1 MDRTQP
7 ISRRGMLGGAAAT
20 VIMARSASA
29 HDGSSVIPTFARSG
43 DSIAQDRAFWQQ
55 VASLYD
61 VDRTMANLENGYWGI
76 MSRPVLAEYLHQTEK
91 INQQNTAYA
100 RTTFGADS
108 DAVVGALAAVADVG
122 TDEIA
127 ITRGATE
134 ALQNLIVNY
143 NRLQPGDSVLYAD
156 LDYDS
161 MQFAMEWLKDRR
173 GVGVFKMALPEPATR
188 RAILDAYAKAISE
201 TPRLKLILLTHLS
214 HRTGL
219 VIPVK
224 EIAAMAREN
233 NIDVILDA
241 AHSWGQL
248 DFNIA
253 DLGVDFIGFNLHK
266 WIGAPVGL
274 GFLYIRKGRL
284 DAIDRHYGDGSFAS
298 NDIRTRVH
306 TGTVNFAAVLALP
319 LALKFHEAIGTPA
332 KAARLRLLRDRW
344 VDKARELP
352 NIEVLTPD
360 EPGLAAGITS
370 FRVRTKGSREDNNAL
385 VAALRD
391 RHKVL
396 TVRRD
401 GVTKGQCIRVTPALY
416 TTEDEVDRFVAALAA
431 ETGKG

>member
-1 MDRTQP
+1 MDQTRQM
-7 ISRRGMLGGAAAT
+7 SRRGMLGGTVAT
-20 VIMARSASA
+20 VIMAGSASA
-29 HDGSSVIPTFARSG
+29 QNGAPAIPLLARTGDGV
-43 DSIAQDRAFWQQ
+43 AQDRAFWQQ
-55 VASLYD
+55 IAAHFD

-76 MSRPVLAEYLHQTEK
+76 MSRPVLAEYIRQTEM
-91 INQQNTAYA
+91 INQRNTAYA

-108 DAVVGALAAVADVG
+108 DAVVGALAAVAGVDK
-122 TDEIA
+122 DEIA

-173 GVGVFKMALPEPATR
+173 GVGVVKIALPEPATR
-188 RAILDAYAKAISE
+188 QAILDAYAKAISE
-201 TPRLKLILLTHLS
+201 TPRLKLILLTHVS

-219 VIPVK
+219 VIPAK
-224 EIAAMAREN
+224 EIAAMAREK

-248 DFNIA
+248 DFEIA

-284 DAIDRHYGDGSFAS
+284 DAIDRHYGDGSFGP

-306 TGTVNFAAVLALP
+306 TGTANFAAVLTLP
-319 LALKFHEAIGTPA
+319 FALKFHAAIGTPA
-332 KAARLRLLRDRW
+332 KAARLRFLRDRW
-344 VDKARELP
+344 VEQARALP
-352 NIEVLTPD
+352 DIEVLTPD

-370 FRVRTKGSREDNNAL
+370 FRVRNKGSREDNNAL

-401 GVTKGQCIRVTPALY
+401 GVTRGQCIRVSPALY

>member
-1 MDRTQP
+1 MNRTPQF
-7 ISRRGMLGGAAAT
+7 SRRGVLGGTAAAIVT
-20 VIMARSASA
+20 ASSASA
-29 HDGSSVIPTFARSG
+29 QNGASSLPSFTRTG
-43 DSIAQDRAFWQQ
+43 DSISQDRPFWEQ

-61 VDRTMANLENGYWGI
+61 VDRGMVNLENGYWGI
-76 MSRPVLAEYLHQTEK
+76 MARPVLAEFVRQTERV
-91 INQQNTAYA
+91 NQQNTAYA
-100 RTTFGADS
+100 RTKFGADS
-108 DAVVGALAAVADVG
+108 DAVVSALARTAGVDK
-122 TDEIA
+122 DEIA

-173 GVGVFKMALPEPATR
+173 GVGVFKIALPEPASR
-188 RAILDAYAKAISE
+188 QAILDAYAKAIRE
-201 TPRLKLILLTHLS
+201 TPKLKLILLTHLS

-219 VIPVK
+219 IIPVK
-224 EIAAMAREN
+224 EIAAMAREK

-241 AHSWGQL
+241 AHSWGQV
-248 DFNIA
+248 DFQIA

-266 WIGAPVGL
+266 WIGAPVGI

-284 DAIDRHYGDGSFAS
+284 DAIDRHYGDGSFDP

-306 TGTVNFAAVLALP
+306 TGTANFATILTLP
-319 LALKFHEAIGTPA
+319 LALKLHEAIGTAA
-332 KAARLRLLRDRW
+332 KAARLRYLRDRW
-344 VDKARELP
+344 VAKARALP

-370 FRVRTKGSREDNNAL
+370 FRVRNKGSREDNNAL
-385 VAALRD
+385 VVALRD

-401 GVTKGQCIRVTPALY
+401 GVARGQCIRVSPALY
-416 TTEDEVDRFVAALAA
+416 TTEEELDRFVAALAV
-431 ETGKG
+431 ETSMG

>member
-1 MDRTQP
+1 MDRTQQ
-7 ISRRGMLGGAAAT
+7 ISRRGMLGGTAAT
-20 VIMARSASA
+20 LMMARSAGA
-29 HDGSSVIPTFARSG
+29 QNGSSPIPSFARTG

-55 VASLYD
+55 IASHYD

-76 MSRPVLAEYLHQTEK
+76 MSKPVLAEYVRQTEK

-108 DAVVGALAAVADVG
+108 DAVVGALAAVAGVG

-173 GVGVFKMALPEPATR
+173 GVGVVKIALPEPATR
-188 RAILDAYAKAISE
+188 QAILDAYAKAISE
-201 TPRLKLILLTHLS
+201 TPRLRLILLTHLS

-224 EIAAMAREN
+224 EIAAMAREK

-248 DFNIA
+248 DFAIA

-306 TGTVNFAAVLALP
+306 TGTSNFAAVLTLP
-319 LALKFHEAIGTPA
+319 FALKFHTAIGTPA
-332 KAARLRLLRDRW
+332 KSARLRFLRDRW
-344 VDKARELP
+344 VEQARALP

-360 EPGLAAGITS
+360 APGLAGGITS
-370 FRVRTKGSREDNNAL
+370 FRVRDKGSREDNNAL

-401 GVTKGQCIRVTPALY
+401 GVTRGQCIRVSPALY

-431 ETGKG
+431 ETGKA

>member
-1 MDRTQP
+1 MDRTLQF
-7 ISRRGMLGGAAAT
+7 SRRGVLSGTAAT
-20 VIMARSASA
+20 FLMAGSASA
-29 HDGSSVIPTFARSG
+29 QNDASPIPSLARTG

-61 VDRTMANLENGYWGI
+61 VDRSMANLENGYWGI
-76 MSRPVLAEYLHQTEK
+76 MAKPVLAEYLRQTEK

-100 RTTFGADS
+100 RTKFGADS
-108 DAVVGALAAVADVG
+108 DAVVSALARTAGVDK
-122 TDEIA
+122 DEIA

-173 GVGVFKMALPEPATR
+173 GVGVFKIALPEPASKQ
-188 RAILDAYAKAISE
+188 AILDAYAKAISE

-219 VIPVK
+219 IIPVK
-224 EIAAMAREN
+224 EIAAMAREKS
-233 NIDVILDA
+233 IDVILDA

-248 DFNIA
+248 DFEIA

-284 DAIDRHYGDGSFAS
+284 DAIDRHYGDGSFAP

-306 TGTVNFAAVLALP
+306 TGTANFAAILTLP
-319 LALKFHEAIGTPA
+319 FALKFHEAIGTPA
-332 KAARLRLLRDRW
+332 KAARLRFLRDRW
-344 VDKARELP
+344 VAKVRALP
-352 NIEVLTPD
+352 NVEVLTPD
-360 EPGLAAGITS
+360 EPELAAGITS
-370 FRVRTKGSREDNNAL
+370 FRVKNKGSRDDNNAL

-391 RHKVL
+391 KHRVL

-401 GVTKGQCIRVTPALY
+401 GVAKGQCIRVSPALY
-416 TTEDEVDRFVAALAA
+416 TTEEEVERFVVALAA
-431 ETGKG
+431 ETSAG

>member
-1 MDRTQP
+1 
-7 ISRRGMLGGAAAT
+7 MLGGTAAT
-20 VIMARSASA
+20 ILMAGSASA
-29 HDGSSVIPTFARSG
+29 QNDSSPIPSFARTG

-76 MSRPVLAEYLHQTEK
+76 MAKPVLAEYVRQMEK

-100 RTTFGADS
+100 RTKFGADA
-108 DAVVGALAAVADVG
+108 DAVVSALARAAGVDK
-122 TDEIA
+122 DEIA

-134 ALQNLIVNY
+134 AMQNLIVNY
-143 NRLQPGDSVLYAD
+143 NRLQPGDAVLYAD

-173 GVGVFKMALPEPATR
+173 SVGVFKIAMPEPATR
-188 RAILDAYAKAISE
+188 QAILDAYAKAISE
-201 TPRLKLILLTHLS
+201 TPKLRLILLTHLS

-224 EIAAMAREN
+224 EIAAMAREK

-248 DFNIA
+248 DFEIA

-284 DAIDRHYGDGSFAS
+284 DAIDRHYGDGSFDR

-306 TGTVNFAAVLALP
+306 TGTSNFAAVLTLPFALR
-319 LALKFHEAIGTPA
+319 FHEAIGTPA
-332 KAARLRLLRDRW
+332 KAARLRFLRDWW
-344 VDKARELP
+344 VAKGAR
-352 NIEVLTPD
+352 I
-360 EPGLAAGITS
+360 A
-370 FRVRTKGSREDNNAL
+370 K
-385 VAALRD
+385 
-391 RHKVL
+391 H
-396 TVRRD
+396 
-401 GVTKGQCIRVTPALY
+401 
-416 TTEDEVDRFVAALAA
+416 
-431 ETGKG
+431 

>member
-1 MDRTQP
+1 MDRPPQF
-7 ISRRGMLGGAAAT
+7 SRRSMLTGTAAT
-20 VIMARSASA
+20 LVMASSASA
-29 HDGSSVIPTFARSG
+29 QTGSQALPSFARTG
-43 DSIAQDRAFWQQ
+43 DSIAQDRAFWEQ

-61 VDRTMANLENGYWGI
+61 VDRGMANLENGYWGI
-76 MSRPVLAEYLHQTEK
+76 MARPVLAECISQTEM
-91 INQQNTAYA
+91 INRQNTAYA
-100 RTTFGADS
+100 RTKFGADS
-108 DAVVGALAAVADVG
+108 DAVVSTLARTAGVDKN
-122 TDEIA
+122 EIA

-173 GVGVFKMALPEPATR
+173 GVGVFKIALPEPATR
-188 RAILDAYAKAISE
+188 QGILDAYAKAIRE
-201 TPRLKLILLTHLS
+201 TPKLKLILLTHLS

-219 VIPVK
+219 IIPVK
-224 EIAAMAREN
+224 EIAAMAREK

-241 AHSWGQL
+241 AHSWGQI
-248 DFNIA
+248 DFQIA

-266 WIGAPVGL
+266 WIGAPVGI

-284 DAIDRHYGDGSFAS
+284 DAIDRHYGDGSFEP

-306 TGTVNFAAVLALP
+306 TGTANFATVLTLP
-319 LALKFHEAIGTPA
+319 TALKLHEAIGTPA
-332 KAARLRLLRDRW
+332 KAARLRYLRDRW
-344 VDKARELP
+344 VAKARALP

-370 FRVRTKGSREDNNAL
+370 FRVKNKGSRDDNNAL
-385 VAALRD
+385 VVALRD
-391 RHKVL
+391 KHKVL

-401 GVTKGQCIRVTPALY
+401 GVAKGQCVRVSPALY
-416 TTEDEVDRFVAALAA
+416 TTEEEIDRFVAALAA
-431 ETGKG
+431 ETGTG

>member
-1 MDRTQP
+1 MDRTPQF
-7 ISRRGMLGGAAAT
+7 SRRRMLTGTAAT
-20 VIMARSASA
+20 FVMASSASA
-29 HDGSSVIPTFARSG
+29 QNGSQAFPSFARSG
-43 DSIAQDRAFWQQ
+43 DSIAQDRAFWEQ

-61 VDRTMANLENGYWGI
+61 VDRSMANLENGYWGI
-76 MSRPVLAEYLHQTEK
+76 MAKPVLAECISQTEM
-91 INQQNTAYA
+91 INRQNTAYA
-100 RTTFGADS
+100 RTKFGADS
-108 DAVVGALAAVADVG
+108 DAVVSALARTAGVDK
-122 TDEIA
+122 DEIA

-173 GVGVFKMALPEPATR
+173 GVGVVKVALPEPATR
-188 RAILDAYAKAISE
+188 QGILDAYAKAIRE
-201 TPRLKLILLTHLS
+201 TPKLKLILLTHLS

-219 VIPVK
+219 IIPVK
-224 EIAAMAREN
+224 EIAAMAREK

-241 AHSWGQL
+241 AHSWGQI
-248 DFNIA
+248 DFQIA

-266 WIGAPVGL
+266 WIGAPVGI

-284 DAIDRHYGDGSFAS
+284 DAIDRHYGDGSYDPG
-298 NDIRTRVH
+298 DIRTRVH
-306 TGTVNFAAVLALP
+306 TGTANFATVLTLP
-319 LALKFHEAIGTPA
+319 MALKLHEAIGTPA
-332 KAARLRLLRDRW
+332 KAARLRYLRDRW
-344 VDKARELP
+344 VAKARALP

-370 FRVRTKGSREDNNAL
+370 FRVKNKGSREDNNAL

-391 RHKVL
+391 KHKVL

-401 GVTKGQCIRVTPALY
+401 GVANGQCVRVSPALY
-416 TTEDEVDRFVAALAA
+416 TTEEEVDRFVAALAA
-431 ETGKG
+431 ATGTG

>member
-1 MDRTQP
+1 MDRTPQF
-7 ISRRGMLGGAAAT
+7 SRRRMLTGTAAT
-20 VIMARSASA
+20 FVMASSASA
-29 HDGSSVIPTFARSG
+29 QNGSQAFPLFARSG
-43 DSIAQDRAFWQQ
+43 DSIAQDRAFWEQ

-61 VDRTMANLENGYWGI
+61 VDRSMANLENGYWGI
-76 MSRPVLAEYLHQTEK
+76 MAKPVLAECISQTEM
-91 INQQNTAYA
+91 INRQNTAYA
-100 RTTFGADS
+100 RTKFGADS
-108 DAVVGALAAVADVG
+108 DAVVGALARTAGVDK
-122 TDEIA
+122 DEIA

-173 GVGVFKMALPEPATR
+173 GVGVVKIALPEPATR
-188 RAILDAYAKAISE
+188 QGILDAYAKAIRE
-201 TPRLKLILLTHLS
+201 TPKLKLILLTHLS

-219 VIPVK
+219 IIPVK
-224 EIAAMAREN
+224 EIAAMAREK

-241 AHSWGQL
+241 AHSWGQI
-248 DFNIA
+248 DFQIA

-266 WIGAPVGL
+266 WIGAPVGI

-284 DAIDRHYGDGSFAS
+284 DAIDRHYGDGSYDPG
-298 NDIRTRVH
+298 DIRTRVH
-306 TGTVNFAAVLALP
+306 TGTANFATVLTLP
-319 LALKFHEAIGTPA
+319 MALKLHEAIGTPA
-332 KAARLRLLRDRW
+332 KAARLRYLRDRW
-344 VDKARELP
+344 VAKARALP

-370 FRVRTKGSREDNNAL
+370 FRVKNKGSREDNNAL
-385 VAALRD
+385 VVALRD

-401 GVTKGQCIRVTPALY
+401 GVANGQCVRVSPALY
-416 TTEDEVDRFVAALAA
+416 TTEEEVDRFVAALAA
-431 ETGKG
+431 ETGTG

>member
-1 MDRTQP
+1 MNRTPQF
-7 ISRRGMLGGAAAT
+7 SRRGVLGGTAAAIVT
-20 VIMARSASA
+20 ASSASA
-29 HDGSSVIPTFARSG
+29 QNGASSLPSFTRTG
-43 DSIAQDRAFWQQ
+43 DSIAQDRTFWEQ

-61 VDRTMANLENGYWGI
+61 VDRSMANLENGYWGI
-76 MSRPVLAEYLHQTEK
+76 MARPVLAEFVRQTER

-100 RTTFGADS
+100 RTKFGADS
-108 DAVVGALAAVADVG
+108 DAVVSALARTAGVDK
-122 TDEIA
+122 DEIA

-173 GVGVFKMALPEPATR
+173 GVGVFKIALPEPATR
-188 RAILDAYAKAISE
+188 QAILDAYAKAIRE
-201 TPRLKLILLTHLS
+201 TPKLKLILLTHLS

-219 VIPVK
+219 IIPVK
-224 EIAAMAREN
+224 EIAAMAREK

-241 AHSWGQL
+241 AHSWGQV
-248 DFNIA
+248 DFQIA

-266 WIGAPVGL
+266 WIGAPVGI

-284 DAIDRHYGDGSFAS
+284 DAIDRHYGDGSFDP

-306 TGTVNFAAVLALP
+306 TGTANFATILTLP
-319 LALKFHEAIGTPA
+319 LALKLHETIGTAA
-332 KAARLRLLRDRW
+332 KAARLRYLRDRW
-344 VDKARELP
+344 VAKARALP

-370 FRVRTKGSREDNNAL
+370 FRVKNKGSREDNNAL
-385 VAALRD
+385 VVALRD

-401 GVTKGQCIRVTPALY
+401 GVARGQCIRVSPALY
-416 TTEDEVDRFVAALAA
+416 TTEEELDRFVAALAV
-431 ETGKG
+431 ETNMG

>member
-1 MDRTQP
+1 MDRTPQF
-7 ISRRGMLGGAAAT
+7 SRRGMLTGTAAT
-20 VIMARSASA
+20 FVMTSSARAQN
-29 HDGSSVIPTFARSG
+29 GSQAFPSFARSG
-43 DSIAQDRAFWQQ
+43 DGIAQDRAFWGQ

-61 VDRTMANLENGYWGI
+61 VDRSMANLENGYWGI
-76 MSRPVLAEYLHQTEK
+76 MAKPVLAECISQTEM
-91 INQQNTAYA
+91 INRQNTAYA
-100 RTTFGADS
+100 RTKFGADS
-108 DAVVGALAAVADVG
+108 DAVVSALARAAGVDK
-122 TDEIA
+122 DEIA

-143 NRLQPGDSVLYAD
+143 NRLQPGDAVLYAD

-173 GVGVFKMALPEPATR
+173 GVGVFKIALPEPATR
-188 RAILDAYAKAISE
+188 QGILDAYAKAIRE
-201 TPRLKLILLTHLS
+201 TPKLKLILLTHLS

-219 VIPVK
+219 IIPVK

-241 AHSWGQL
+241 AHSWGQI
-248 DFNIA
+248 DFQIA

-266 WIGAPVGL
+266 WIGAPVGI

-284 DAIDRHYGDGSFAS
+284 DAIDRHYGDGSYDP

-306 TGTVNFAAVLALP
+306 TGTANFATVLTLP
-319 LALKFHEAIGTPA
+319 LALKLHEAIGTPA
-332 KAARLRLLRDRW
+332 KAARLRYLRDRW
-344 VDKARELP
+344 VAKARALP

-370 FRVRTKGSREDNNAL
+370 FRVKNKGSREDNNAL
-385 VAALRD
+385 VVALRD
-391 RHKVL
+391 KHKVL

-401 GVTKGQCIRVTPALY
+401 GVAKGQCVRVSPALY
-416 TTEDEVDRFVAALAA
+416 TTEEEIDRFVAALAA
-431 ETGKG
+431 ETGTG

>member
-1 MDRTQP
+1 
-7 ISRRGMLGGAAAT
+7 
-20 VIMARSASA
+20 MARLLPSF
-29 HDGSSVIPTFARSG
+29 TRTG
-43 DSIAQDRAFWQQ
+43 DSIPQDRVFWEQ

-61 VDRTMANLENGYWGI
+61 VDRSMANLENGYWGI
-76 MSRPVLAEYLHQTEK
+76 MAKPVLAEYFRQTER

-100 RTTFGADS
+100 RTKFGADS
-108 DAVVGALAAVADVG
+108 DAVVSALARTAGVDK
-122 TDEIA
+122 DEIA

-161 MQFAMEWLKDRR
+161 MQFAMEWLKERR
-173 GVGVFKMALPEPATR
+173 GVGVFKIALPEPATR
-188 RAILDAYAKAISE
+188 QAILDAYAKAIRE
-201 TPRLKLILLTHLS
+201 TPKLKLILLTHLS

-219 VIPVK
+219 IVPVK
-224 EIAAMAREN
+224 EIAAMAREK

-241 AHSWGQL
+241 AHSWGQI
-248 DFNIA
+248 DFQIA

-266 WIGAPVGL
+266 WIGAPVGI

-284 DAIDRHYGDGSFAS
+284 DAIDRHFGDGSFDP

-306 TGTVNFAAVLALP
+306 TGTASFATILTLP
-319 LALKFHEAIGTPA
+319 LALKLHETIGTAA
-332 KAARLRLLRDRW
+332 KAARLRYLRDRW
-344 VDKARELP
+344 VAKARALP

-370 FRVRTKGSREDNNAL
+370 FRVKNKGSREDNNAL
-385 VAALRD
+385 VVALRD

-401 GVTKGQCIRVTPALY
+401 GVARGQCIRVSPALY
-416 TTEDEVDRFVAALAA
+416 TTEEELDRFVAALAV
-431 ETGKG
+431 ETNVG

>member
-7 ISRRGMLGGAAAT
+7 ITRRGMLGGTAAT
-20 VIMARSASA
+20 FIMARSASA
-29 HDGSSVIPTFARSG
+29 QDGSSAIPSLARSG
-43 DSIAQDRAFWQQ
+43 DGIAQDRAFWQQ

-61 VDRTMANLENGYWGI
+61 VDRSMANLENGYWGI
-76 MSRPVLAEYLHQTEK
+76 MSRPVLAEYIRQTEK

-108 DAVVGALAAVADVG
+108 DAVVGALATAAGVC

-127 ITRGATE
+127 IARGATE

-143 NRLQPGDSVLYAD
+143 NRLQPDDSVLYAD

-161 MQFAMEWLKDRR
+161 MQFAMEWLKGRR
-173 GVGVFKMALPEPATR
+173 GVGVVKIALPEPATR
-188 RAILDAYAKAISE
+188 QAVIDAYAKAISE
-201 TPRLKLILLTHLS
+201 TPRLRLILLTHLS
-214 HRTGL
+214 HHTGL

-224 EIAAMAREN
+224 EIAAMAREK

-298 NDIRTRVH
+298 DDIRTRVH
-306 TGTVNFAAVLALP
+306 TGTANFAAVLTLP
-319 LALKFHEAIGTPA
+319 FALKFHEAIGTPA
-332 KAARLRLLRDRW
+332 KAARLRFLRDRW
-344 VDKARELP
+344 VDKARALP

-370 FRVRTKGSREDNNAL
+370 FRVKTKGSREDNNAL

-391 RHKVL
+391 KHKVL

-401 GVTKGQCIRVTPALY
+401 GVARGQCIRVSPALY
-416 TTEDEVDRFVAALAA
+416 TTEDEVDRFVTALAA

>member
-1 MDRTQP
+1 MDRTQH
-7 ISRRGMLGGAAAT
+7 ISRRGMLGGTAAT
-20 VIMARSASA
+20 FIMAGSASA
-29 HDGSSVIPTFARSG
+29 QNGSSAIPSFVRGG
-43 DSIAQDRAFWQQ
+43 DSIAQDRAFWEQI
-55 VASLYD
+55 ASHYD

-76 MSRPVLAEYLHQTEK
+76 MSRPVLAEYVRQTER

-108 DAVVGALAAVADVG
+108 DAVVSALAGVARVDK
-122 TDEIA
+122 DEIA

-143 NRLQPGDSVLYAD
+143 NRLQAGDSVLYAD

-173 GVGVFKMALPEPATR
+173 GVGVVKIALPEPATR
-188 RAILDAYAKAISE
+188 QAILDAYAKAISE
-201 TPRLKLILLTHLS
+201 TPRLRLILLTHVS

-224 EIAAMAREN
+224 EIAAMAREK

-248 DFNIA
+248 DFQIA

-274 GFLYIRKGRL
+274 GFLYVRKGRL

-306 TGTVNFAAVLALP
+306 TGTSNFAAVLTLP
-319 LALKFHEAIGTPA
+319 FALKFHEAIGTPA
-332 KAARLRLLRDRW
+332 KAARLRFLRNRW
-344 VDKARELP
+344 VDKARALP

-385 VAALRD
+385 VTALRD

-401 GVTKGQCIRVTPALY
+401 GVTKGQCIRVSPALY
-416 TTEDEVDRFVAALAA
+416 TTEDEVDRFVAALAD
-431 ETGKG
+431 ETGKA

>member
-1 MDRTQP
+1 MDRTP
-7 ISRRGMLGGAAAT
+7 HFSRRSMLTGTAAT
-20 VIMARSASA
+20 FVMASSAGA
-29 HDGSSVIPTFARSG
+29 QDGSSPIPSFARSG
-43 DSIAQDRAFWQQ
+43 DGIAQDRAFWEQ

-61 VDRTMANLENGYWGI
+61 VDRSMANLENGYWGI
-76 MSRPVLAEYLHQTEK
+76 MAKPVLAECLRQTER

-100 RTTFGADS
+100 RTKFGADS
-108 DAVVGALAAVADVG
+108 DAVVSALARTAGVDK
-122 TDEIA
+122 DEIA

-173 GVGVFKMALPEPATR
+173 GVGVFKIALPEPATR
-188 RAILDAYAKAISE
+188 QGIIDAYAKAIRE
-201 TPRLKLILLTHLS
+201 TPKLKLILLTHLS

-219 VIPVK
+219 IIPVK
-224 EIAAMAREN
+224 EIAAMAREK

-241 AHSWGQL
+241 AHSWGQI
-248 DFNIA
+248 DFQIA

-266 WIGAPVGL
+266 WIGAPVGI

-284 DAIDRHYGDGSFAS
+284 DAIDRHYGDGSFEP

-306 TGTVNFAAVLALP
+306 TGTANFATVLTLP
-319 LALKFHEAIGTPA
+319 TALKLHEAIGTPA
-332 KAARLRLLRDRW
+332 KAARLRYLRDRW
-344 VDKARELP
+344 VAKARALP

-370 FRVRTKGSREDNNAL
+370 FRVKNKGSREDNNAL
-385 VAALRD
+385 VVALRD
-391 RHKVL
+391 KHKVL

-401 GVTKGQCIRVTPALY
+401 GVAKGQCVRVSPALY
-416 TTEDEVDRFVAALAA
+416 TTEEELDRLVAALAA
-431 ETGKG
+431 ETGTG

>member
-1 MDRTQP
+1 MDRTQQM
-7 ISRRGMLGGAAAT
+7 SRRGMLGGTAAV
-20 VIMARSASA
+20 VIMAGSAGA
-29 HDGSSVIPTFARSG
+29 QDGSSAIPSLARTG
-43 DSIAQDRAFWQQ
+43 DSIAQDLAFWQQ

-76 MSRPVLAEYLHQTEK
+76 MSKPVLAEYLRQTER

-100 RTTFGADS
+100 RTTFGADA
-108 DAVVGALAAVADVG
+108 DAVVSALAGVARVDK
-122 TDEIA
+122 DEIA

-143 NRLQPGDSVLYAD
+143 NRLQSGDAVLYAD

-173 GVGVFKMALPEPATR
+173 GVGVVKIALPEPATR
-188 RAILDAYAKAISE
+188 QAILDAYAKAISE
-201 TPRLKLILLTHLS
+201 TPKLRLILLTHLS

-224 EIAAMAREN
+224 EIAAMAREK

-248 DFNIA
+248 DFQIA

-266 WIGAPVGL
+266 WIGGPVGL

-284 DAIDRHYGDGSFAS
+284 DAIDRHYGDGSFDP

-306 TGTVNFAAVLALP
+306 TGTSNFAAVLTLP
-319 LALKFHEAIGTPA
+319 FALKFHQAIGTPA
-332 KAARLRLLRDRW
+332 KAARLRFLRDRW
-344 VDKARELP
+344 VERARALP

-370 FRVRTKGSREDNNAL
+370 FRVKNKGSREDNTTL
-385 VAALRD
+385 VATLRD

-401 GVTKGQCIRVTPALY
+401 GVTKGQCIRVSPALY

-431 ETGKG
+431 ETSKG

>member
-1 MDRTQP
+1 MDRTQQ
-7 ISRRGMLGGAAAT
+7 ISRRGMLGGTAAT
-20 VIMARSASA
+20 LMMARSAGA
-29 HDGSSVIPTFARSG
+29 QNGSSPIPSFARTG

-55 VASLYD
+55 IASHYD

-76 MSRPVLAEYLHQTEK
+76 MSRPVLAEYVRQTEK

-108 DAVVGALAAVADVG
+108 DAVVGALAGVAGVG

-143 NRLQPGDSVLYAD
+143 NRLQSGDSVLYAD

-173 GVGVFKMALPEPATR
+173 GVGVVKIALPESATR
-188 RAILDAYAKAISE
+188 QAILDAYAKAISE
-201 TPRLKLILLTHLS
+201 TPRLRLILLTHLS

-224 EIAAMAREN
+224 EIAAMAREK

-248 DFNIA
+248 DFAIA

-306 TGTVNFAAVLALP
+306 TGTSNFAAVLTLP
-319 LALKFHEAIGTPA
+319 FALKFHAAIGTPA
-332 KAARLRLLRDRW
+332 KAARLRFLRDRW
-344 VDKARELP
+344 VEQARALP

-360 EPGLAAGITS
+360 APGLAGGITS
-370 FRVRTKGSREDNNAL
+370 FRVKDKGSREDNNAL

-401 GVTKGQCIRVTPALY
+401 GVTRGQCIRVSPALY

-431 ETGKG
+431 ETAKG

>member
-1 MDRTQP
+1 MDRSLQF
-7 ISRRGMLGGAAAT
+7 SRRSMLGGTAAT
-20 VIMARSASA
+20 LLLAGNASA
-29 HDGSSVIPTFARSG
+29 QNGSSPIPSLARSG
-43 DSIAQDRAFWQQ
+43 DSIAEDRAFWEQ

-76 MSRPVLAEYLHQTEK
+76 MAKPVLAEYIRQTER

-100 RTTFGADS
+100 RTKFGADT
-108 DAVVGALAAVADVG
+108 DAVVSDLARAAGVDK
-122 TDEIA
+122 DEIA

-173 GVGVFKMALPEPATR
+173 GVGVVKIALPEPATKQ
-188 RAILDAYAKAISE
+188 AILDAYAKAISE
-201 TPRLKLILLTHLS
+201 TPKLRLILLTHVS

-219 VIPVK
+219 VLPVK
-224 EIAAMAREN
+224 DIAAMAREK

-241 AHSWGQL
+241 AHSWGQIEF
-248 DFNIA
+248 DIA

-266 WIGAPVGL
+266 WIGAPIGL

-284 DAIDRHYGDGSFAS
+284 DAIDRHYGDGSFDR

-306 TGTVNFAAVLALP
+306 TGTANFAAVLTLP
-319 LALKFHEAIGTPA
+319 VALKVHETIGTPA
-332 KAARLRLLRDRW
+332 KAARLRFLRDRW
-344 VDKARELP
+344 VAKARALP
-352 NIEVLTPD
+352 NIEVLTPE

-370 FRVRTKGSREDNNAL
+370 FRVKNKGSREDNNAL

-401 GVTKGQCIRVTPALY
+401 GVAKGQCIRVSPALY
-416 TTEDEVDRFVAALAA
+416 TTEEEVERFVAALVA
-431 ETGKG
+431 ETSTG

>member
-1 MDRTQP
+1 MNRTPQF
-7 ISRRGMLGGAAAT
+7 SRRGVLGGTAAAIVT
-20 VIMARSASA
+20 ASSASA
-29 HDGSSVIPTFARSG
+29 QNGASSLPSFTRTG
-43 DSIAQDRAFWQQ
+43 DSISQDRPFWEQ

-61 VDRTMANLENGYWGI
+61 VDRGMANLENGYWGI
-76 MSRPVLAEYLHQTEK
+76 MARPVLAEFVRQTERV
-91 INQQNTAYA
+91 NQQNTAYA
-100 RTTFGADS
+100 RTKFGADS
-108 DAVVGALAAVADVG
+108 DAVVSALARTAGVDK
-122 TDEIA
+122 DEIA

-173 GVGVFKMALPEPATR
+173 GVGVFKIALPEPASR
-188 RAILDAYAKAISE
+188 QAILDAYAKAIRE
-201 TPRLKLILLTHLS
+201 TPKLKLILLTHLS

-219 VIPVK
+219 IIPVK
-224 EIAAMAREN
+224 EIAAMAREK

-241 AHSWGQL
+241 AHSWGQV
-248 DFNIA
+248 DFQIA

-266 WIGAPVGL
+266 WIGAPVGI

-284 DAIDRHYGDGSFAS
+284 DAIDRHYGDGSFDP

-306 TGTVNFAAVLALP
+306 TGTANFATILTLP
-319 LALKFHEAIGTPA
+319 LALKLHETIGTAA
-332 KAARLRLLRDRW
+332 KAARLRYLRDRW
-344 VDKARELP
+344 VAKARALP

-370 FRVRTKGSREDNNAL
+370 FRVKNKGSREDNNAL
-385 VAALRD
+385 VVALRD

-401 GVTKGQCIRVTPALY
+401 GVARGQCIRVSPALY
-416 TTEDEVDRFVAALAA
+416 TTEEELDRFVAALAV
-431 ETGKG
+431 ETSMG

>member
-1 MDRTQP
+1 MDRTPQF
-7 ISRRGMLGGAAAT
+7 SRRRMLTGTAAT
-20 VIMARSASA
+20 FVMASSASA
-29 HDGSSVIPTFARSG
+29 QNGSQAFPSFARSG
-43 DSIAQDRAFWQQ
+43 DSIAQDRAFWEQ

-61 VDRTMANLENGYWGI
+61 VDRSMANLENGYWGI
-76 MSRPVLAEYLHQTEK
+76 MAKPVLAECISQTEM
-91 INQQNTAYA
+91 INRQNTAYA
-100 RTTFGADS
+100 RTKFGADS
-108 DAVVGALAAVADVG
+108 DAVVSALARTAGVDK
-122 TDEIA
+122 DEIA

-173 GVGVFKMALPEPATR
+173 GVGVVKVALPEPATR
-188 RAILDAYAKAISE
+188 QGILDAYAKAIRE
-201 TPRLKLILLTHLS
+201 TPKLKLILLTHLS

-224 EIAAMAREN
+224 EIAAMAREK

-241 AHSWGQL
+241 AHSWGQI
-248 DFNIA
+248 DFQIA

-266 WIGAPVGL
+266 WIGAPVGI

-284 DAIDRHYGDGSFAS
+284 DAIDRHYGDGSYDPG
-298 NDIRTRVH
+298 DIRTRVH
-306 TGTVNFAAVLALP
+306 TGTANFATVLTLP
-319 LALKFHEAIGTPA
+319 MALKLHEAIGTPA
-332 KAARLRLLRDRW
+332 KAARLRYLRDRW
-344 VDKARELP
+344 VAKARALP

-370 FRVRTKGSREDNNAL
+370 FRVKNKGSREDNNAL
-385 VAALRD
+385 VVALRD

-401 GVTKGQCIRVTPALY
+401 GVANGQCVRVSPALY
-416 TTEDEVDRFVAALAA
+416 TTEEEVDRFVAALAA
-431 ETGKG
+431 ETGTG

>member
-1 MDRTQP
+1 MNRTPQF
-7 ISRRGMLGGAAAT
+7 SRRGVLGGTAAAIVT
-20 VIMARSASA
+20 ASSASA
-29 HDGSSVIPTFARSG
+29 QNGASSLPSFTRTG
-43 DSIAQDRAFWQQ
+43 DSIPQDRAFWEQ

-61 VDRTMANLENGYWGI
+61 VDRSMANLENGYWGI
-76 MSRPVLAEYLHQTEK
+76 MARPVLAEFVRQTER

-100 RTTFGADS
+100 RTKFGADS
-108 DAVVGALAAVADVG
+108 DAVVSALARTAGVDK
-122 TDEIA
+122 DEIA

-161 MQFAMEWLKDRR
+161 MQFAMEWLKERR
-173 GVGVFKMALPEPATR
+173 GVGVFKIALPEPATR
-188 RAILDAYAKAISE
+188 QAILDAYAKAIRE
-201 TPRLKLILLTHLS
+201 TPKLKLILLTHLS

-219 VIPVK
+219 IIPVK
-224 EIAAMAREN
+224 EIAAMAREK

-241 AHSWGQL
+241 AHSWGQV
-248 DFNIA
+248 DFQIA

-266 WIGAPVGL
+266 WIGAPVGI

-284 DAIDRHYGDGSFAS
+284 DAIDRHYGDGSFDP

-306 TGTVNFAAVLALP
+306 TGTANFATILTLP
-319 LALKFHEAIGTPA
+319 LALKLHETIGTAA
-332 KAARLRLLRDRW
+332 KAARLRYLRDRW
-344 VDKARELP
+344 VAKARALP

-370 FRVRTKGSREDNNAL
+370 FRVRNKGSREDNNAL
-385 VAALRD
+385 VVALRD

-401 GVTKGQCIRVTPALY
+401 GVARGQCIRVSPALY
-416 TTEDEVDRFVAALAA
+416 TTEEELDRFVAALAV
-431 ETGKG
+431 ETSMG